1 MQGQCNCKISKFSL
15 ALFQSNVFVPLLLKK
30 YKQKLKSTTFAC
42 HHHHPQ
48 PQYHHKDDF
57 HSYHL
62 ACLPYSFQYPPLCPE
77 GSQHSAR
84 SPSATY
90 LTHLQSLL
98 QNCLHRHCAC
108 WKGEWMDTMLFH
120 KYTSVHLESVLS
132 WPELIYCGISA
143 KTSSIKGFLTQV
155 QN

>member
-15 ALFQSNVFVPLLLKK
+15 GRIQSNVFVPLLLKNQHHTNSK
-30 YKQKLKSTTFAC
+30 AQH

-48 PQYHHKDDF
+48 PQCHHQDEF
-57 HSYHL
+57 HIYHL
-62 ACLPYSFQYPPLCPE
+62 TCLPYSFQYPPLCPE

-90 LTHLQSLL
+90 LTHQQSLA